1 MKKRKKWLRI
11 TIVTVVVGLGI
22 GAFWMFSHSTEPSL
36 SVSQLKSRASS
47 LDGQSV
53 LLAGE
58 VMPGSLQW
66 DKSSQTMHFDLGDGA
81 DRQPVTFKG
90 VVPDKF
96 RVGTRVTVE
105 GQLRDGYF
113 EAQRFSNRSL
123 CNVCH

>member
-1 MKKRKKWLRI
+1 MKKRRKWLPI
-11 TIVTVVVGLGI
+11 TIAALVVALGV
-22 GAFWMFSHSTEPSL
+22 GAFVMFTHSAEPAL
-36 SVSQLKSRASS
+36 SVSQLKSRASF